1 MKKAY
6 SDLQKKIIDMA
17 CFLLTVFLM
26 VLLSI
31 VAGEKEIIFP
41 EVGAIAAGMFLT
53 PHRSWMTNGRR
64 MFLLLLVCG
73 IIGMGIVRFVPL
85 PLTLQMI
92 LGYAVA
98 LFIQSVSGTSFMP
111 MISALVL
118 PILLQTRSL
127 LYIAS
132 IVIFTSIIIVLRKI
146 LEKSGVK
153 AEEEF
158 IPVQKNLPVTL
169 SVFRLVVASVM
180 IFAAIKT
187 GWRFMVA
194 PPLLV
199 AFTELSAYK
208 NKVIRMHPIRVI
220 ILLTLS
226 AASGAYVRMAFVRLP
241 GIFTIVSLLISSVIF
256 LIIFYHTGPM
266 VPPAGAA
273 MVLAYLAPEKMLAT
287 YPIQIC
293 AGISVY
299 VGVTLIRNAVMKK
312 YKSDFLF
319 FKNH

>member
-6 SDLQKKIIDMA
+6 SDLQKKIIDIA

-85 PLTLQMI
+85 PLILQMI
-92 LGYAVA
+92 SGYAVA
-98 LFIQSVSGTSFMP
+98 LFIQSISGTSFMP

-118 PILLQTRSL
+118 PILLQTKSL
-127 LYIAS
+127 WYLAS
-132 IVIFTSIIIVLRKI
+132 IVIFTFIIIVLRKI

-169 SVFRLVVASVM
+169 SVFRLIVASVM
-180 IFAAIKT
+180 ICAAIKT
-187 GWRFMVA
+187 GWRFMAA

-199 AFTELSAYK
+199 AFTEL
-208 NKVIRMHPIRVI
+208 IRMHPIRVI

-226 AASGAYVRMAFVRLP
+226 AASGAYVRLAFLRLP
-241 GIFTIVSLLISSVIF
+241 DIYTIVSLLISSVIF

-273 MVLAYLAPEKMLAT
+273 MVLAYLAPEKALFT
-287 YPIQIC
+287 YPIQIFI
-293 AGISVY
+293 GISVY
-299 VGVTLIRNAVMKK
+299 VCVTLIRNTIMKK

-319 FKNH
+319 FIKH